1 MKILKRILLGL
12 MIVLVVLLVGFVFW
26 ALNPLEAAP
35 EALAALE
42 SDSKVTVT
50 ESGDYIAFMPANI
63 DPTKGFVFYPGGHVD
78 YRAYAAPLH
87 KLAGQGYLVI
97 LLPVRLNLAFFDV
110 NAADRAIP
118 DFPEIQKWV
127 IGGHSLGGVAA
138 SLYAKKHEDLDG
150 LVYWASYPA
159 DDSLKN
165 SGMEFSSI
173 YGTLDMGGM
182 EPFEASAAILP
193 VDTQFVVI
201 EGGNHSQFGNYGL
214 QTGDN
219 VATISWEE
227 QQAQA
232 VEATARLLEILG
244 D

>member
-1 MKILKRILLGL
+1 MRIFKRILLGL
-12 MIVLVVLLVGFVFW
+12 LIVVAVLAVGFVIW
-26 ALNPLEAAP
+26 ALNPLEPAP

-50 ESGDYIAFMPANI
+50 HGDDYISFVPTGTQPA
-63 DPTKGFVFYPGGHVD
+63 KAFVFYPGGRVD
-78 YRAYAAPLH
+78 HRAYAAPLRS
-87 KLAGQGYLVI
+87 LAEQGYLAI

-118 DFPEIQKWV
+118 DFPEIQDWV
-127 IGGHSLGGVAA
+127 VGGHSLGGVAA
-138 SLYAKKHEDLDG
+138 SLYAKNNADLDG
-150 LVYWASYPA
+150 VVYWASYPA

-165 SGMEFSSI
+165 SDMEFTSI

-182 EPFEASAAILP
+182 EAFESSASILP
-193 VDTQFVVI
+193 ANTQFVVI

-214 QTGDN
+214 QPGDHE
-219 VATISWEE
+219 ATISWQE

-232 VEATARLLEILG
+232 VDATIRLFESLRN
-244 D
+244 